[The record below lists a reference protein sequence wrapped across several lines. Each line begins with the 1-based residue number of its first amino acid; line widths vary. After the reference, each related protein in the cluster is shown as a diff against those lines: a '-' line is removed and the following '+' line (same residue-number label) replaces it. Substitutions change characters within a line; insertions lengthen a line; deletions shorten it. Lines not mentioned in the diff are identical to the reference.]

1 MSSPTGTAVY
11 RYRAHLNLSPANSS
25 RILDFRRCRQGGTR
39 NPMKGQGYHPNLQM
53 LAFQPLEESPCAWS
67 LGDTGGA
74 EGGVESLPWAWAS
87 KMRIQA
93 ISLHGNRSPAVTKQP
108 GSSLAGS
115 GSPERLCR
123 GGWNGP
129 GWSPVE
135 SLWEWAVQ
143 WISALLSFINS
154 HIDRGQHGPCQVTPA
169 MRHVFTQKHARY

>member
-1 MSSPTGTAVY
+1 
-11 RYRAHLNLSPANSS
+11 
-25 RILDFRRCRQGGTR
+25 
-39 NPMKGQGYHPNLQM
+39 MKGQGYHPQM
-53 LAFQPLEESPCAWS
+53 LASQPLEKSPCAWS

-135 SLWEWAVQ
+135 SLWEWQ
-143 WISALLSFINS
+143 WISSALLSFINS
-154 HIDRGQHGPCQVTPA
+154 HIHWGQQVP
-169 MRHVFTQKHARY
+169 RQLHPR